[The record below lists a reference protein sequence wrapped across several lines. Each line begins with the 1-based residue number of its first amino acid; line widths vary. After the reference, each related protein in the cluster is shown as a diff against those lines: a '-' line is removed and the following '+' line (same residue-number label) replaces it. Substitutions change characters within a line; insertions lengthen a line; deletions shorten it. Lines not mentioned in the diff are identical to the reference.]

1 MPKQGTVMA
10 YSPGKLHRMR
20 VERAKENAAWKARN
34 GPVTVRRMSPAELR
48 DYKEKRSC
56 RPAGPPPEAAPQP
69 SREKAVT
76 AFAEEIA
83 SRE

>member
-10 YSPGKLHRMR
+10 YSPGKLHRMMI
-20 VERAKENAAWKARN
+20 ERARENAAWKARN
-34 GPVTVRRMSPAELR
+34 GPVSIRRMSPAELR
-48 DYKEKRSC
+48 AYKEKKPYR
-56 RPAGPPPEAAPQP
+56 PPEPLPAIPPQP

-76 AFAEEIA
+76 ALADEIA